1 MDSARRW
8 TIGAGPAGMRGAPV
22 FISTVMVCP
31 SLSCSSLSGIPMFLG
46 EHSQPGQR
54 SAARRRRRDST
65 EREQHRAAEQRLK
78 CGAAFRTPPH
88 THSPTCGG
96 RAARQRTWAC
106 ACPPGFGCAG
116 AGRRGG
122 SGQRRAKAHAGSF
135 GSAEEGEF
143 LGAEWRGECWRAHP
157 LIAPLPVA
165 ILGTPSVHG
174 GGALRLEKCTFEAQA
189 PLPGASFR
197 RAQPLSC
204 RLL

>member
-1 MDSARRW
+1 
-8 TIGAGPAGMRGAPV
+8 MRGAPV

-106 ACPPGFGCAG
+106 ACPPALAVRGRGAAG
-116 AGRRGG
+116 AAASGEQKRMPGASAPPKKASSLGRSGG
-122 SGQRRAKAHAGSF
+122 ESAGVLTRSSRRSPSPSWARPPCT
-135 GSAEEGEF
+135 EGG
-143 LGAEWRGECWRAHP
+143 LYAWK
-157 LIAPLPVA
+157 
-165 ILGTPSVHG
+165 
-174 GGALRLEKCTFEAQA
+174 KCTFEAQA
-189 PLPGASFR
+189 PLSGASFAAAQAAVGD
-197 RAQPLSC
+197 RAKERPFDDFQ
-204 RLL
+204 